1 MGARMGARIGANL
14 GTETGREA
22 AFRLGHRY
30 CRPNPA
36 GGAELCAEF
45 DVSIFADGAWRAGP
59 AAEAELR
66 AAARFLLDTAY
77 GVVEPRELA
86 RMIGCFAFASA
97 AAAGQTERDGALD
110 VALRNDRGLITAAR
124 LRPPV
129 FAVERNGFGTAHVLF
144 ETAALGLYVLE
155 VAPGAEIPAHYHRV
169 MREDE
174 LVLDDGLLQQRRP
187 VRAGD
192 AFTWPAGLV
201 HEYRNPTG
209 APKRILCI
217 DRPKFIPDDEVV
229 VAGAAELLP
238 VAPVRTYR
246 D

>member
-1 MGARMGARIGANL
+1 MGARMGANL
-14 GTETGREA
+14 GAGTGREA

-36 GGAELCAEF
+36 GGAELRAEF
-45 DVSIFADGAWRAGP
+45 DVSIFADGGWQAGP
-59 AAEAELR
+59 EAEAELR

-77 GVVEPRELA
+77 GMVIPRELA

-97 AAAGQTERDGALD
+97 AAAGQTVLD

-124 LRPPV
+124 LRRPA
-129 FAVERNGFGTAHVLF
+129 FAVERNGFGAAHVLF
-144 ETAALGLYVLE
+144 ETATLGLYVLE

-238 VAPVRTYR
+238 VAPVCTYR